1 MTAGPA
7 AQAPLP
13 TGGRLQCARA
23 SVQLEFASAA
33 SHGDSDSDGLGAS
46 DISLVLELEL
56 PVRLLRL
63 DSGPPLPLQVGAG
76 MIFSIITRVK
86 ISAAIRLDSGPPVPL
101 QVGAGMTV
109 GIITRRVKISAAI
122 STGKGRSAS

>member
-1 MTAGPA
+1 
-7 AQAPLP
+7 
-13 TGGRLQCARA
+13 
-23 SVQLEFASAA
+23 
-33 SHGDSDSDGLGAS
+33 
-46 DISLVLELEL
+46 
-56 PVRLLRL
+56 
-63 DSGPPLPLQVGAG
+63 

-122 STGKGRSAS
+122 STGKGRIAS